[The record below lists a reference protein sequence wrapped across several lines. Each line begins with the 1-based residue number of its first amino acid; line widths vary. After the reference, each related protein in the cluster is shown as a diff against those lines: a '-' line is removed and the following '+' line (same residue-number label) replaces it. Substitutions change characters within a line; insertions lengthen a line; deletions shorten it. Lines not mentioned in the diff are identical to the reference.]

1 MIRGMVGTKDLQLSV
16 EEIKNELPVMRAAI
30 IRDIRADMKAEF
42 NNAVQAYEVR
52 MENKLETFFDRTLQQ
67 MNKISEPLNVVHA
80 MEKRERDLELEKE
93 IESIK
98 LGFSEV
104 YANVSKYEMI
114 KGGSFTKNGITTY
127 KLLNGLIT
135 RVAKLHGSNSINK
148 IARREI
154 YDTFTKSIGVSRVV
168 KKPVAPYV
176 SGTVFADLFEKE
188 LVGKYVEYIEENYVD
203 RIKRNE
209 AN

>member
-1 MIRGMVGTKDLQLSV
+1 MLKGIVGTKELQESV
-16 EEIKNELPVMRAAI
+16 IEIKEELPLIQAEI
-30 IRDIRADMKAEF
+30 INRVRYDIKSEFSKAVQVYEGRMKAELTALF
-42 NNAVQAYEVR
+42 NGFKEAHNP
-52 MENKLETFFDRTLQQ
+52 
-67 MNKISEPLNVVHA
+67 SNVVHA
-80 MEKRERDLELEKE
+80 MEKRERDLELERE

-114 KGGSFTKNGITTY
+114 KGGSFTKKGITTY

-154 YDTFTKSIGVSRVV
+154 YDTFTKSIDVSRDV
-168 KKPVAPYV
+168 KKPVR
-176 SGTVFADLFEKE
+176 SEEHTSE
-188 LVGKYVEYIEENYVD
+188 LHTRGQ
-203 RIKRNE
+203 
-209 AN
+209 

>member
-1 MIRGMVGTKDLQLSV
+1 MLKGIVGTKELQESV
-16 EEIKNELPVMRAAI
+16 IEIKEELPLIQAEI
-30 IRDIRADMKAEF
+30 INRVRDDIKSEFSKAVQVYEGRMKAELTALF
-42 NNAVQAYEVR
+42 NGFKEAHNP
-52 MENKLETFFDRTLQQ
+52 
-67 MNKISEPLNVVHA
+67 SNVVHE
-80 MEKRERDLELEKE
+80 MEKRERDLELERE

-114 KGGSFTKNGITTY
+114 NGGSFTKKGITTY

-203 RIKRNE
+203 RIKLNE
-209 AN
+209 AKSATF